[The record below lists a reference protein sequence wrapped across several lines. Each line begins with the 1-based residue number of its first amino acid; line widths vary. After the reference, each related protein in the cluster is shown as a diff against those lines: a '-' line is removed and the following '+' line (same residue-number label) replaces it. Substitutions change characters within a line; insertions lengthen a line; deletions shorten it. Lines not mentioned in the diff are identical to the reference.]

1 MHMKAKLY
9 TYQQPRTTAVT
20 QLACVC
26 SVVNGRARSV
36 LLEGCEIPVVAQL
49 DQVSRVN
56 FGDQVL
62 VCETPSGLVVSGRI
76 AAPDEAPAPRF
87 ELIEGVCT
95 ISCESD
101 LCLKTAHG
109 SVPYK
114 CRWSDFYRRQT
125 DHQSGQWPRKAA
137 GIGHTSLTDVNT
149 FSQTSCPACGSAL

>member
-109 SVPYK
+109 SVRINADGQIFIDGK
-114 CRWSDFYRRQT
+114 QIIN
-125 DHQSGQWPRKAA
+125 QASGPVRLQ
-137 GIGHTSLTDVNT
+137 
-149 FSQTSCPACGSAL
+149 GSVIELN